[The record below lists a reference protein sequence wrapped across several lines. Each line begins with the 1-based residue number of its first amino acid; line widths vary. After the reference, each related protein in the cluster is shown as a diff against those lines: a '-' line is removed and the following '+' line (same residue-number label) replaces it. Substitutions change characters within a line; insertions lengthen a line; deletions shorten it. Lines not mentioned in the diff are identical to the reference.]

1 MMTTAEFSMIEM
13 IKEKR
18 LGRAHSPE
26 RLATFVQKLVAGEL
40 PDYQVAAWLMATVF
54 QGMTMDETTELTR
67 LVAHSGE
74 VLDLSTI
81 PGPCV
86 DKHSTGGVGDKVT
99 LVFAPLLAACGATV
113 AKLSG
118 RGLGHTGGTIDKLEA
133 IPGFNTSLTDEQFL
147 DQLREHRVA
156 VAGQTKDL
164 APADGIL
171 YALRDVTNTVES
183 IPLIAVSVL
192 SKKIAA
198 GADAI
203 LLDVKAGSG
212 AFMPN
217 VESARELSRVML
229 EVGDR
234 LGKKVICVVTGMDQP
249 LGHEVGHANEVAEA
263 IATLKGEGPQ
273 DLTELCIHL
282 GGLLLAASGVVRT
295 PVEGEEKLKAAI
307 ADGSALQKFREMIV
321 AQGGNPAVV
330 DDPSIMPQPRFRIPV
345 PAKASGYVQRLDA
358 LTVGGAGKLLGAGRL
373 KKGEAIDLAVGIHL
387 AKKEGDQVQ
396 AGEPLGYLLAN
407 DEAKAAAAA
416 EVLQEAYTIGAA
428 QPMIEPLVK
437 AVLGPDSLV
446 GAR

>member
-1 MMTTAEFSMIEM
+1 MTTAEFSMIEM

-18 LGRAHSPE
+18 LGRAHSPS
-26 RLATFVQKLVAGEL
+26 RLAAFVKKLVAGEL

-54 QGMTMDETTELTR
+54 QGMTLDETTELTR
-67 LVAHSGE
+67 LVANSGE
-74 VLDLSTI
+74 VLDLTGI

-133 IPGFNTSLTDEQFL
+133 IPGFNTSLTDTQFL

-212 AFMPN
+212 AFMPT
-217 VESARELSRVML
+217 VESAKELSRVML

-234 LGKKVICVVTGMDQP
+234 LGKKVICVVTGMEQP
-249 LGHEVGHANEVAEA
+249 LGHAVGHANEVAEA
-263 IATLKGEGPQ
+263 ITTLKGQGPD
-273 DLTELCIHL
+273 DLTQLCLHL
-282 GGLLLAASGVVRT
+282 GGLLLAASGVTRT
-295 PVEGEEKLKAAI
+295 AQEGEDKLRQAI
-307 ADGSALQKFREMIV
+307 ADGSALAKFKEMIL
-321 AQGGNPAVV
+321 AQGGNPAVI
-330 DDPSIMPQPRFRIPV
+330 DDPTLMPQPKFRIPV
-345 PAKASGYVQRLDA
+345 KAQSTGYVQRLDA
-358 LTVGGAGKLLGAGRL
+358 LTVGSAGKLLGAGRL
-373 KKGEAIDLAVGIHL
+373 KKGEAIDLAVGIQL
-387 AKKEGDQVQ
+387 IKKEGDLVQ
-396 AGEPLGYLLAN
+396 AGEAIAELLAN
-407 DEAKAAAAA
+407 DEAQAAAAA
-416 EVLQEAYTIGAA
+416 EVLLQAYTLGP
-428 QPMIEPLVK
+428 QKPTLEPLVK